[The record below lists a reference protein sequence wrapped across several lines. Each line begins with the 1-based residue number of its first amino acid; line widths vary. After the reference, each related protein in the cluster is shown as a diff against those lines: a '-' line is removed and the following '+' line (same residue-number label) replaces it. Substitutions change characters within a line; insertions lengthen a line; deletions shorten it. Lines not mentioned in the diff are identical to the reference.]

1 MTSHIQDDT
10 PTDYSSNYKQTY
22 QQMRRTPEEQLIVDI
37 QAQLRSI
44 EGKGAS
50 GGTHEQKRN
59 VLNEALSVLRGEP
72 GHDGNSLKTV
82 MEDNPKYDKGFSF
95 RSATGKLL
103 DRVLE
108 LKDQPNTPSL
118 Q

>member
-1 MTSHIQDDT
+1 MTSHIQDDP
-10 PTDYSSNYKQTY
+10 PTDYSSNYKQSY
-22 QQMRRTPEEQLIVDI
+22 QQMKRSPEEQLIVDI
-37 QAQLRSI
+37 QAQLRSM
-44 EGKGAS
+44 EGKGQP
-50 GGTHEQKRN
+50 GGTREQKRA
-59 VLNEALSVLRGEP
+59 VLNEALSVLQGEP
-72 GHDGNSLKTV
+72 GHDSNSLKTV

-108 LKDQPNTPSL
+108 LTEQPNSPSL

>member
-10 PTDYSSNYKQTY
+10 PTSSSDYKQTY
-22 QQMRRTPEEQLIVDI
+22 QQMKRTPAEQLIVDI
-37 QAQLRSI
+37 EAQLRSI

-50 GGTHEQKRN
+50 GGTHEQKRA
-59 VLNEALSVLRGEP
+59 VLNEALSVLKNEP
-72 GHDGNSLKTV
+72 GHDSSSLKAV
-82 MEDNPKYDKGFSF
+82 MDDNPKYDRGFSF

-108 LKDQPNTPSL
+108 LTEQPNTPSL